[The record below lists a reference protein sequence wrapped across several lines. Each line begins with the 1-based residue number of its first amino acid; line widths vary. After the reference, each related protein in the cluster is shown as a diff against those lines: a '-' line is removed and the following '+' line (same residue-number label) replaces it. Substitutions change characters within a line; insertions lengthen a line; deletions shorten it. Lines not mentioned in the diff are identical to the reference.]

1 MAVYFVTGKLGSGKT
16 LVSVG
21 KIRDALQEGRKVAT
35 NLNIRLQHL
44 VGRNAKKPVL
54 YRLPDKPVA
63 EDMFALGSGNDTYD
77 EEKNGL
83 IVLDE
88 CGTWFNSRD
97 WQDKSRKALID
108 WLLHA
113 RKLGWDVI
121 FIIQDVSMID
131 KQARKS
137 ICEHVVYCRRLDRIG
152 IPLLDTLAKTVRK
165 KGLPKPKVHMAFVKY
180 GDLPTSLTVDRWVY
194 TGRDLYQA
202 YDTKQSFVED
212 YPHKLYQVLPPYF
225 SHGRYSVPMT
235 ARNIMRL
242 TRIYFRRFSKVG
254 ILAAGIFGGAAVAGY
269 FQQPETE
276 IATPI
281 VQEETPKQQLEVKNL
296 TSNDSDQEAPPTIA
310 ETFDGFIL
318 QGVAQGSDGSVIFAQ
333 LANGEGKIQNVDTLR
348 SLGYVVKMVNKCE
361 LLLMN
366 QERTD
371 SARFYTSYCGP
382 DKPPVTPP
390 MMTAQERY
398 QWKLEQV
405 RAVERL
411 AK

>member
-1 MAVYFVTGKLGSGKT
+1 
-16 LVSVG
+16 
-21 KIRDALQEGRKVAT
+21 
-35 NLNIRLQHL
+35 
-44 VGRNAKKPVL
+44 
-54 YRLPDKPVA
+54 
-63 EDMFALGSGNDTYD
+63 
-77 EEKNGL
+77 
-83 IVLDE
+83 
-88 CGTWFNSRD
+88 
-97 WQDKSRKALID
+97 
-108 WLLHA
+108 
-113 RKLGWDVI
+113 
-121 FIIQDVSMID
+121 
-131 KQARKS
+131 
-137 ICEHVVYCRRLDRIG
+137 
-152 IPLLDTLAKTVRK
+152 
-165 KGLPKPKVHMAFVKY
+165 
-180 GDLPTSLTVDRWVY
+180 
-194 TGRDLYQA
+194 
-202 YDTKQSFVED
+202 
-212 YPHKLYQVLPPYF
+212 
-225 SHGRYSVPMT
+225 
-235 ARNIMRL
+235 MRL

-276 IATPI
+276 IAAPI

-296 TSNDSDQEAPPTIA
+296 TSNESEQEAPPTIA

-348 SLGYVVKMVNKCE
+348 SLGYIVKMVNKCE

-366 QERTD
+366 QDRTD